1 MLHGD
6 FADLLTRT
14 LLRGAEPTVRGI
26 ENLIEIFMIVDS
38 SEYDGVSYRTVSG
51 WKHSSTKIILAG
63 TIFLNSRLYILKQ
76 IFCISIGSGTVLL
89 LIRNLK

>member
-1 MLHGD
+1 MKAVLPGD
-6 FADLLTRT
+6 LADLSTRT

-26 ENLIEIFMIVDS
+26 ENLIDVFMTVDS

-63 TIFLNSRLYILKQ
+63 IVSLKKRLKILKP
-76 IFCISIGSGTVLL
+76 IFYISIGSGTVFF
-89 LIRNLK
+89 I